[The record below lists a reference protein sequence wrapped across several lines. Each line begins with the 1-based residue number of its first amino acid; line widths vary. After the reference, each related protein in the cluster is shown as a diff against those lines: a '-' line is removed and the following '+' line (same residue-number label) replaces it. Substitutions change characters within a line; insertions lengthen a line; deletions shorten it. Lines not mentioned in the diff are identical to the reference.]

1 MKILILAF
9 RDWTNPFTAGGDIY
23 MNELAKRLAARR
35 HSVTFLCSKF
45 AGCEDE
51 EFREGIQIIRLGNAF
66 VMFLKVFVYYLKHLR
81 GKFDLVIE
89 EIIGGQRVPFFSSM
103 YVSEPLI
110 VVWHQRNT
118 KIFLNQYPLPIA
130 LFLCLLEYFLAIIYR
145 KRTIVVPSQST
156 LADITQMGISNANV
170 HIISPGVGDH
180 FFNIS
185 QRDVD
190 ITNHEP
196 LIVYLGKI
204 RRYKCIHHALLAM
217 KLLVQE
223 YPECRM
229 IIAGKRSDFDV
240 KYEKILRSIA
250 FHLGLSD
257 KVKFKLNI
265 SEKEKIRLLK
275 ASRALVLPSPSEG
288 FGIVII
294 EANACGT
301 PVVVSDRIP
310 RDAVI
315 HMHNGLVVPFGNV
328 NSLALAIYQLLT
340 EDELFLRM
348 SENAYNW
355 AQNFTWDRAVNELS
369 KVISKCKRAP

>member
-9 RDWTNPFTAGGDIY
+9 RDWMNPFTAGGDIY
-23 MNELAKRLAARR
+23 MNELAKRLAARG
-35 HSVTFLCSKF
+35 HNVTLLSSRF

-51 EFREGIQIIRLGNAF
+51 EFREYIHILRLGNAF
-66 VMFLKVFVYYLKHLR
+66 SMFLKVFMHYMKHLR
-81 GKFDLVIE
+81 GKFDLIIE
-89 EIIGGQRVPFFSSM
+89 EMIGGQRVPFFSSI

-110 VVWHQRNT
+110 VVWHQRYT
-118 KIFLNQYPLPIA
+118 KVFLTQHPLPIA
-130 LFLCLLEYFLAIIYR
+130 LSLCLLEYFLAIIYR
-145 KRTIVVPSQST
+145 KRTIVVPSRSS
-156 LADITQMGISNANV
+156 LADITQLGISSTNA
-170 HIISPGVGDH
+170 HIISPGVSDY
-180 FFNIS
+180 FFNITNC
-185 QRDVD
+185 DAD
-190 ITNHEP
+190 ITNRKP
-196 LIVYLGKI
+196 LIVFLGKI

-217 KLLVQE
+217 KLLVQK
-223 YPECRM
+223 YPKCRM

-240 KYEKILRSIA
+240 KYEKILRSMA

-265 SEKEKIRLLK
+265 SETEKIRLLK

-315 HMHNGLVVPFGNV
+315 HMHNGLVVPFGSMN
-328 NSLALAIYQLLT
+328 ALASALYQLLT

-348 SENAYNW
+348 SENARNW
-355 AQNFTWDRAVNELS
+355 AQNFTWDRAANGLS
-369 KVISKCKRAP
+369 KVIAKCRRAP